1 MKKDQ
6 LYLFTFL
13 GLAFIIF
20 VVSYFSMNYLFETS
34 SNHFLKS
41 QIESSKREANEISNL
56 LQYQLESG
64 LTKEVVVQNL
74 QRGIEGPNTESGFIS
89 LLDWSG
95 FQICHPDT
103 EQIGRQIIP
112 DESFLRPVSE
122 ELEPNDFYEFLKDKA
137 KEKKTTHQEK
147 TTEIIYLYPVK
158 NTDWIVAAHADIDN
172 LKKQMQNLKINF
184 ILVYIASGVL
194 IVLMSLFLVRFIS
207 RKYELELEHKN
218 EGLSKE
224 VLSLSKL
231 NRNLITYK
239 EKVDQ
244 GQNPSASKY
253 NSTGTQEQSK
263 RRILTYVKDILVA
276 IDTQEISFIYTE
288 NTITYICCLDG
299 KVYNS
304 NSSLDELLK
313 DLDSTFFFRANRQ
326 FILSINAI
334 EKIYKYGN
342 NQLKIEL
349 NPPSVIPII
358 VSKNKASEFKRWL
371 SS

>member
-13 GLAFIIF
+13 GLALIIF
-20 VVSYFSMNYLFETS
+20 IVSYFSMSYLFETATS
-34 SNHFLKS
+34 HFLKN

-56 LQYQLESG
+56 VQYQLESG
-64 LTKEVVVQNL
+64 LTKETVIQDL
-74 QRGIEGPNTESGFIS
+74 QKGIEGSNTESGFIS

-95 FQICHPDT
+95 FQICHPDS

-112 DESFLRPVSE
+112 DESFLRPISE
-122 ELEPNDFYEFLKDKA
+122 ELEPNDFYEFLK
-137 KEKKTTHQEK
+137 EK
-147 TTEIIYLYPVK
+147 TKVKNTAYLEKSTEIIYLYPVK
-158 NTDWIVAAHADIDN
+158 NSDWIVAAHADIDN

-194 IVLMSLFLVRFIS
+194 IVLLSLFLVRLIS

-239 EKVDQ
+239 EKVDLAQSSTTKQTSNENQ
-244 GQNPSASKY
+244 GH
-253 NSTGTQEQSK
+253 SK

-313 DLDSTFFFRANRQ
+313 DLDNTYFFRANRQ

-342 NQLKIEL
+342 NQLKIDL

-358 VSKNKASEFKRWL
+358 VSKNKASDFKKWL
-371 SS
+371 GS